1 MNRPFVMTNL
11 KTRAGLAEVV
21 RFIERRGLLELAA
34 LIGQPASPGD
44 DNAVGP
50 RAANRPH
57 ACDVLIADDMGPSR
71 ELVAAILRK
80 FAGAELQVVMAR
92 NGTEALALWEKHHP
106 RITLLDID
114 MPGMDGLDALRLIR
128 QWQPDAFVAMITGGP
143 SAENVRRALELGAA
157 GFVIKPFTP
166 QRIMDLLER
175 YREITGHALLD

>member
-1 MNRPFVMTNL
+1 MAKDPSE
-11 KTRAGLAEVV
+11 A
-21 RFIERRGLLELAA
+21 ELAA

-166 QRIMDLLER
+166 QRIMDLLGR